1 MKLEIRNISYQY
13 VADRKVFRNVSLS
26 LESGEI
32 LSILGANGAGKST
45 FLNCIAGL
53 YQPSEGEIL
62 LDGRSLSSMSRVE
75 IARNIGYIPQ
85 IHDSNFG
92 FSVLEYT
99 VMGRTPYIRPYETPS
114 KEDYS
119 IARACL
125 ERVGLHHMSEK
136 IFTEM
141 SGGEQQLAMIARV
154 LTQQPKMIIL
164 DEPTNHLDYGNQ
176 YRTVEMM
183 HRLSKEGYIII
194 TSTHNPDHVLRL
206 QGKAAILKKGGEM
219 LVGPSETFLTEEI
232 LTELYGL
239 KIGMVYNE
247 TAKRKL
253 CFPCI

>member
-1 MKLEIRNISYQY
+1 MKFEIKNISFEY
-13 VADRKVFRNVSLS
+13 VVGRKVFRNVSLS
-26 LESGEI
+26 LEEGEI

-53 YQPSEGEIL
+53 YKPTEGEIL
-62 LDGRSLSSMSRVE
+62 LDGRALSSISRIE

-119 IARACL
+119 IARASL
-125 ERVGLHHMSEK
+125 ERVGLHNMSEK

-154 LTQQPKMIIL
+154 LTQQPKIIIF

-183 HRLSKEGYIII
+183 RQLSKDGYIIV
-194 TSTHNPDHVLRL
+194 TSTHNPNHVFEL
-206 QGKAAILKKGGEM
+206 QGKVAILKHDGEM
-219 LVGPSETFLTEEI
+219 VIGNSDTLMTEKI
-232 LTELYGL
+232 LMELYGL
-239 KIGMVYNE
+239 KIGVTYNE
-247 TAKRKL
+247 IAKRKL
-253 CFPCI
+253 CFIKH